1 VGLFSPSK
9 DQQSGDQ
16 QPAATPQQ
24 VPTPAGAGKTG
35 PTPKRKDAEAAR
47 RQRVH
52 PQLSPKEAKARARA
66 DAAAERRKAAEDLDA
81 TPGKKLMRSWIDTRF
96 NLAEWSMPILMLL
109 LLLVLVVSPAYPPMV
124 EPVTYVTWAF
134 ILLIVLDIVTMWRG
148 FKKLAAQRIPNQ
160 PLKGLLYYGFNRSL
174 TMRRMRVPKPVL
186 KRGDTY

>member
-1 VGLFSPSK
+1 MGLFSPSK
-9 DQQSGDQ
+9 DQQSGD

-35 PTPKRKDAEAAR
+35 PTPKRRDAEAAR

-52 PQLSPKEAKARARA
+52 PQLSPKEAKQRARA
-66 DAAAERRKAAEDLDA
+66 DSAAERRKATEALDS

-109 LLLVLVVSPAYPPMV
+109 LLLVLVVSPAYPAMV
-124 EPVTYVTWAF
+124 EPVTYLTWAF
-134 ILLIVLDIVTMWRG
+134 IAMIVVDIVTMWRG
-148 FKKLAAQRIPNQ
+148 FKKLAAQRIPNE

-174 TMRRMRVPKPVL
+174 TMRRMRLPKPVQ
-186 KRGDTY
+186 KRGDTI